1 MTQDYNEKLRK
12 DYEDIKRRV
21 ETGMLPL
28 VDRIPAIDKAV
39 SGYVLAQD
47 AEFERKR
54 RKAIEEGRSPNSVPI
69 QYRDHRMLQRFAD
82 LLMYEYLTWNH
93 HDKMNIVENPILSDS
108 QMRYRH
114 RKETTLADVYT
125 GKNDDTIGR
134 KKDGKSGNKRI
145 YDYMTPERD
154 MALVPTSYLDLYNAL
169 DNAGLTDRQ
178 RQAIEL
184 VYFQGLTQADAGA
197 EMGVSQQAVDI
208 YLRNSYDKLRLFND

>member
-1 MTQDYNEKLRK
+1 M
-12 DYEDIKRRV
+12 
-21 ETGMLPL
+21 
-28 VDRIPAIDKAV
+28 
-39 SGYVLAQD
+39 
-47 AEFERKR
+47 
-54 RKAIEEGRSPNSVPI
+54 
-69 QYRDHRMLQRFAD
+69 
-82 LLMYEYLTWNH
+82 
-93 HDKMNIVENPILSDS
+93 DS
-108 QMRYRH
+108 QMRYRQ
-114 RKETTLADVYT
+114 RNETNLADVYS
-125 GKNDDTIGR
+125 GKNEDSVGR
-134 KKDGKSGNKRI
+134 KRDGRGGNKRR